1 LSCPGPAYTYTQL
14 AGKRV
19 DMLAKA
25 TADARGRARA
35 ISSEAGA
42 RIGVS
47 SRVE

>member
-1 LSCPGPAYTYTQL
+1 MSCLGPAYTQL

-35 ISSEAGA
+35 ILSEAGA